1 MTDDLQDIKAD
12 HVVDARAKL
21 CPVPVLAASKAAKD
35 VPPGG
40 VMEIQATDPAA
51 ASDVPAWAR
60 RSGHEFLGMLQA
72 PGYLRLFVRMR
83 EG

>member
-12 HVVDARAKL
+12 RIVDSRGAL
-21 CPVPVLAASKAAKD
+21 CPVPVLAASKAVKD

-51 ASDVPAWAR
+51 VSDVPAWAR
-60 RSGHEFLGMLQA
+60 RSGHEYLGMLQA
-72 PGYLRLFVRMR
+72 AGYLRLFVRMAA
-83 EG
+83 G

>member
-1 MTDDLQDIKAD
+1 MTDDLQGIKAD
-12 HVVDARAKL
+12 HVVDSRGAL
-21 CPVPVLAASKAAKD
+21 CPLPVLAASKAVKD

-60 RSGHEFLGMLQA
+60 RAGHEFLGMLQA
-72 PGYLRLFVRMR
+72 PGYLRLFVRMKA
-83 EG
+83 G